1 MTIDK
6 VKILS
11 DLDAAWSDLQV
22 LVDSVP
28 QDRFEQSGV
37 VEEWSVKALLG
48 HMGFW
53 AEKAAQDPKALG
65 SGGEDEIETPGGD
78 EMVAQWNARE
88 ATARHE
94 MSLGEL
100 RDEWEKSFTNARTAF
115 EAVPAEKLEIEV
127 KGWPQLSRFLGDTTI
142 HYREHEHHIRT
153 WLKQLE
159 TTEG

>member
-1 MTIDK
+1 
-6 VKILS
+6 
-11 DLDAAWSDLQV
+11 
-22 LVDSVP
+22 VDSVR
-28 QDRFEQSGV
+28 QGRFEQSGV
-37 VEEWSVKALLG
+37 VEEGSVTDLLA
-48 HMGFW
+48 HMCFG
-53 AEKAAQDPKALG
+53 AAKAAQDLKALG

-100 RDEWEKSFTNARTAF
+100 RDEWEKGFTNARTAF
-115 EAVPAEKLEIEV
+115 EAVPAEKLEI
-127 KGWPQLSRFLGDTTI
+127 GWPQLSRFLGDTTI